1 MHLNETSQFLLLT
14 LAIFCLTLGAVLLL
28 FSVIEWIFFALG
40 FIGIFLWISSI
51 AIGLGAL
58 FLFVY
63 RRMST

>member
-1 MHLNETSQFLLLT
+1 MQLSETSRFLLLT

-28 FSVIEWIFFALG
+28 FSVIEWMFFALG

-51 AIGLGAL
+51 ALALGGL

-63 RRMST
+63 RWKST